1 MDTITIHINPTTG
14 RPFTRGN
21 AARLDET
28 QTESGYDSHEWAT
41 YRQWIEVGRQ
51 VRKGEHG
58 TKLLLPKIE
67 RTDDGRDVTTGRIV
81 RSFTVFNIEQTDAI
95 INEREA

>member
-1 MDTITIHINPTTG
+1 METITIHINPTTN
-14 RPFTRGN
+14 RSFTRGN

-28 QTESGYDSHEWAT
+28 LIEFGYGSCEWAT
-41 YRQWIEVGRQ
+41 YRQWIAAGRQ

-67 RTDDGRDVTTGRIV
+67 RTDDGDDVATGRIV

-95 INEREA
+95 ADGQEA